1 MSRKVTIIGAGSV
14 GSTIAYTMAVN
25 GLAGEVVMIDINTSK
40 ALGEAMDIRQGT
52 PFCAPIQ
59 IYAGTYADAAGSDVV
74 IVDHPNEADAVLDL
88 LREERD
94 REILSINDMGQAREY
109 ELTLTLEFRITAP
122 EGFEWLEAT
131 RLSTTRDISY
141 NESEFLS
148 REKEENVLYD
158 DMESDLIN
166 QLVRY
171 IEAVKPRDS
180 AY

>member
-1 MSRKVTIIGAGSV
+1 MARYSRRDA
-14 GSTIAYTMAVN
+14 ALM
-25 GLAGEVVMIDINTSK
+25 LAGLPLLLTGCGFRLRGRFDAPFATLYLQMPVNTS
-40 ALGEAMDIRQGT
+40 
-52 PFCAPIQ
+52 
-59 IYAGTYADAAGSDVV
+59 
-74 IVDHPNEADAVLDL
+74 
-88 LREERD
+88 
-94 REILSINDMGQAREY
+94 LSNNDMGQAREY

>member
-1 MSRKVTIIGAGSV
+1 MARYSRRDA
-14 GSTIAYTMAVN
+14 ALM
-25 GLAGEVVMIDINTSK
+25 LAGLPLLLTGCGFRLRGRFDAPFATLYLQMPVNTSLSNK
-40 ALGEAMDIRQGT
+40 LRRAIT
-52 PFCAPIQ
+52 
-59 IYAGTYADAAGSDVV
+59 AGSDVV
-74 IVDHPNEADAVLDL
+74 IVDHPNEADAVLEL

-122 EGFEWLEAT
+122 EGFDWLEAT

-171 IEAVKPRDS
+171 IEAVKPRDL

>member
-1 MSRKVTIIGAGSV
+1 MARYSRRDA
-14 GSTIAYTMAVN
+14 ALM
-25 GLAGEVVMIDINTSK
+25 LAGLPLLLSGCGFRLRGRFDAPFATLYLQMPVNTSLSNK
-40 ALGEAMDIRQGT
+40 LRRAIT
-52 PFCAPIQ
+52 
-59 IYAGTYADAAGSDVV
+59 AGSDVV
-74 IVDHPNEADAVLDL
+74 IVDHPNEADAVL
-88 LREERD
+88 
-94 REILSINDMGQAREY
+94 ILSINDMGQAREY

-131 RLSTTRDISY
+131 RLSTSRDISY